1 LLWLDVPILSPYF
14 LKSFPGIVIP
24 EGLSHEDRFQTEL
37 VDGTSAFKGLSGQ
50 FLVDFGWNTD
60 KDPAG
65 VIPHAIHSFAYDDI
79 TLSCYQSIESPIPQH
94 LEMYFLHLRG
104 SRSIGAVTASFS
116 Y

>member
-60 KDPAG
+60 KDPSG
-65 VIPHAIHSFAYDDI
+65 VIPRVILLLVNND
-79 TLSCYQSIESPIPQH
+79 SILPC
-94 LEMYFLHLRG
+94 
-104 SRSIGAVTASFS
+104 
-116 Y
+116 